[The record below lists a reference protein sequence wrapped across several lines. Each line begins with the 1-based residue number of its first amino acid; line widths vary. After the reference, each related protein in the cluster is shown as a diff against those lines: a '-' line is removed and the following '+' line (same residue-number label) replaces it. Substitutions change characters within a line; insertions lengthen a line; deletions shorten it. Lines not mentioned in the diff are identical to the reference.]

1 MSNLFR
7 GITEI
12 SVDQKG
18 RIAIPT
24 RFREQIKQRSSGE
37 MVITLDPRTC
47 KCLLIYLTPD
57 FDESQREVEKL
68 PNIDDPVAHQLQ
80 QVFIG
85 CAQDVEMDQQG
96 RVLVPAALRK
106 LVELDKTATLVGQ
119 STKFELWPQEV
130 WDARVNAW
138 KENGLGGE
146 GKEGVLSGLSI

>member
-1 MSNLFR
+1 M
-7 GITEI
+7 
-12 SVDQKG
+12 DQKG

-24 RFREQIKQRSSGE
+24 RFREQIKQESSGE
-37 MVITLDPRTC
+37 LVVTLDPKTC

-57 FDESQREVEKL
+57 FNERQREVERL
-68 PNIDDPVAHQLQ
+68 PNLDPAAHQLQ

-130 WDARVNAW
+130 WNARVEDW
-138 KENGLGGE
+138 KQNGLGKGA
-146 GKEGVLSGLSI
+146 EGVLSGLSI